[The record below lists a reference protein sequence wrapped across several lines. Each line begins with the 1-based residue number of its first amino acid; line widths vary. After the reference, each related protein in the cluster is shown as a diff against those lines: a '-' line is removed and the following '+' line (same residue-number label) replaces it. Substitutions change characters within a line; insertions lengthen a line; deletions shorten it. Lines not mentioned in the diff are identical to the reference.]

1 MQCVIG
7 SQSNSGDFLRNFRW
21 VQLASAGH
29 YLTHR
34 TIYVF

>member
-7 SQSNSGDFLRNFRW
+7 NESTSGDFLRNFRW

-29 YLTHR
+29 CLAHR
-34 TIYVF
+34 TTYVF